1 VKQFINRSVTRH
13 FKRPRHNYGKVWTQ
27 FTQRTS
33 GLLDQTALCS
43 STVHFISETFATLSV
58 TIWLV
63 DEERKRLDFGA
74 STGQKDAG
82 VDETELMLSDEAVA
96 EYRGLIR
103 PLDLEESHHE
113 WSKAIGAVTRSHF
126 PNGGHRWCVPLAT
139 GERRIGVM
147 SLADRVNG
155 NPFAR
160 DERDRIQ
167 SFGSRVGA
175 VL

>member
-43 STVHFISETFATLSV
+43 STVHFISVTFATLSV

-63 DEERKRLDFGA
+63 DEERKRLSFGA

-82 VDETELMLSDEAVA
+82 VDESECRL
-96 EYRGLIR
+96 
-103 PLDLEESHHE
+103 
-113 WSKAIGAVTRSHF
+113 
-126 PNGGHRWCVPLAT
+126 
-139 GERRIGVM
+139 
-147 SLADRVNG
+147 
-155 NPFAR
+155 FANAGR
-160 DERDRIQ
+160 AYP
-167 SFGSRVGA
+167 SV
-175 VL
+175 